1 MPRMTSFSP
10 AERAA
15 AAASGLIGMFRPP
28 SSAPLSLSGTLTR
41 FIAGEP
47 MKPATKAL
55 PGLSYRLR
63 GVSTCCRMPSLSSA
77 TRSPIV
83 IASTWSC
90 VT

>member
-1 MPRMTSFSP
+1 MK
-10 AERAA
+10 
-15 AAASGLIGMFRPP
+15 
-28 SSAPLSLSGTLTR
+28 

-55 PGLSYRLR
+55 RGRSYSSS
-63 GVSTCCRMPSLSSA
+63 GAPTCSITPSFSTTMRSA
-77 TRSPIV
+77 IV